1 VPVEHR
7 TRALVLRTFDQN
19 ESDRLVHL
27 YTEDLGRV
35 SAIAKG
41 ARRSRRRFPGALELF
56 SLIEVRLVAPPR
68 SSLMRLEAARLYQ
81 PLDGLTQD
89 VTRFALACHFVE
101 LLDRLTAEGERNPEL
116 FGFAAGLL
124 DVLRG
129 ERADRLLALLL
140 LIKTLARLGYRPQL
154 RSCAGCSA
162 ALHGGT
168 VAFSARQGGALCPN
182 CAPDPGPGVAI
193 GLLAALERGLRSPLR
208 ERGTLGIDA
217 DSVLHAERLIA
228 DFFRFHVGF
237 EPRSGAF
244 LRFAL
249 ERMEAHAR
257 VDGGDRPRDTPPPR
271 ATGPSLS

>member
-1 VPVEHR
+1 MPREHR

-56 SLIEVRLVAPPR
+56 SLLEVRLVAPPR
-68 SSLMRLEAARLYQ
+68 SALMRLEAARLYQ
-81 PLDGLTQD
+81 PLEGLTAD
-89 VTRFALACHFVE
+89 VSRFALACHFVE

-129 ERADRLLALLL
+129 EQADRLFALLVL
-140 LIKTLARLGYRPQL
+140 LKTLARLGYRPQL
-154 RSCAGCSA
+154 LACAICSA
-162 ALHGGT
+162 PLRNPTA
-168 VAFSARQGGALCPN
+168 AFSARHGGALCPT
-182 CAPDPGPGVAI
+182 CAPEAGVGVSTA
-193 GLLAALERGLRSPLR
+193 LLGALERGLRSPLR
-208 ERGTLGIDA
+208 ERSSLALDA
-217 DSVLHAERLIA
+217 DAVLRAERLIS

-244 LRFAL
+244 LHFAL
-249 ERMEAHAR
+249 DRAEALAR
-257 VDGGDRPRDTPPPR
+257 VDGRGDPRDTPPPR